1 MRVRIDES
9 GNGRPAPAIEDRLVA
24 RRGLAVKP
32 DEFRVGPREDDQPVL
47 GEKRGVPDPAQDAL
61 GGAGAGRG
69 ALRRRQLGEMPDGQP
84 LQAVSPSR
92 FFGR

>member
-1 MRVRIDES
+1 MRVRVDEPR
-9 GNGRPAPAIEDRLVA
+9 NGRLAPTVENRLLA
-24 RRGLAVKP
+24 RRGLAVEP
-32 DEFRVGPREDDQPVL
+32 DEVRVGSREDDQPVL
-47 GEKRGVPDPAQDAL
+47 GEERGVPDPAQDAL
-61 GGAGAGRG
+61 GGAGAGRS